1 MPKRRNNRSKNLG
14 VELYVLYT
22 VTETLMSKLAAIFG
36 EDQAHSIPQTLS
48 FIANTGEII
57 QNKKAQDS
65 HPAGKATLN
74 IRRRIWQS
82 G

>member
-1 MPKRRNNRSKNLG
+1 
-14 VELYVLYT
+14 
-22 VTETLMSKLAAIFG
+22 MSKLAAIFG